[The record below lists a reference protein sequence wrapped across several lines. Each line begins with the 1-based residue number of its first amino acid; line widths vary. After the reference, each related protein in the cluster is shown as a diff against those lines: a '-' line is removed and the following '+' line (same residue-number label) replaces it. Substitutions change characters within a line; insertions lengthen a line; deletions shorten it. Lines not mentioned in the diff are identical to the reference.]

1 MYLSSPEE
9 DDHAGANGDTW
20 MISAVPPS
28 DDMLGV
34 HALSIDSP

>member
-9 DDHAGANGDTW
+9 GDHTGANGDTSI
-20 MISAVPPS
+20 ISALPSS